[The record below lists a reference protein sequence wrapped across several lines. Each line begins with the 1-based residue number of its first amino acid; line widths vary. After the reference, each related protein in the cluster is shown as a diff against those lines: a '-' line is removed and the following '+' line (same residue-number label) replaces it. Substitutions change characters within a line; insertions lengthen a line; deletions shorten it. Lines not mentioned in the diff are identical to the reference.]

1 MMNELFRHDDIDL
14 IPAITIAT
22 VTATI
27 ILTALSRMRM

>member
-22 VTATI
+22 VTAII